1 MNIWLIHIVGII
13 ACAFAGILVN
23 LFLRLVFKHKSGK
36 DSVWI
41 GILERILIY
50 TVITLSGEY
59 SIVGWVLGA
68 KAVARFARAQDQ
80 TQSGIYFIGTLLSL
94 LLGLAIAISARSI
107 ATIA

>member
-1 MNIWLIHIVGII
+1 MNAALIYILGII
-13 ACAFAGILVN
+13 AFAFAGILVN
-23 LFLRLVFKHKSGK
+23 IFLRLVFNHKSGK

-59 SIVGWVLGA
+59 GIVGWVLGA
-68 KAVARFARAQDQ
+68 KAVARFAKAADQ
-80 TQSGIYFIGTLLSL
+80 SQGGIYFMGTLLSL
-94 LLGLAIAISARSI
+94 LLGLAIVISAKSI